1 MAATSLSVLF
11 ENLAG
16 QLVADPAGFLR
27 LNWSATPRTIADTQG
42 LLNHLAQALQQR
54 GWGRVLANQTE
65 MLSFSPAEQQWISQ
79 EWLPRAVQTGG
90 YRHAAIVVSTDTY
103 ARLATAYITT
113 SMQGLPM
120 RYRSFDQEAEAAAW
134 LSQQPG

>member
-1 MAATSLSVLF
+1 MAVISLSVLF
-11 ENLAG
+11 ENPAG

-27 LNWSATPRTIADTQG
+27 LNWLAAPRTIADTQS
-42 LLNHLAQALQQR
+42 LLNYLAQALQQR

-65 MLSFSPAEQQWISQ
+65 MPSFSPAEQQWISQ
-79 EWLPRAVQTGG
+79 EWLPRAVRVGG
-90 YRHAAIVVSTDTY
+90 YRYAAIVVSTDTY

-113 SMQGLPM
+113 SVQGLPM
-120 RYRSFDQEAEAAAW
+120 RYRSFDQEAEAVAW